1 MIPDRIMDTVDSLIL
16 RAKQTKNGFLDIKQA
31 AEEVVAGNMPKDSFR
46 LAKVLFESEV
56 KQARSLATFILGH
69 LAATSGESLKLLR
82 THVSQ
87 DADWGVQEI
96 LAKAFDNYCAITGY
110 EQSIPVIIDWL
121 ADSNPNVRRAV
132 TEGLRIWTGRPYFRE
147 NPDIAIKLL
156 SRLRDDNSEYVRR
169 SVGNALKDISKKHKT
184 LVTAELQSWNISN
197 KSVKQTYKLASKF
210 L

>member
-1 MIPDRIMDTVDSLIL
+1 MMQDRIMDTVESLIQ

-31 AEEVVAGNMPKDSFR
+31 AQEVVDSNTPKESFR
-46 LAKVLFESEV
+46 LAKILFDSEIN
-56 KQARSLATFILGH
+56 QARSLATFILGH
-69 LAATSGESLKLLR
+69 LAATSGESLKFLR
-82 THVSQ
+82 TRVGQ
-87 DADWGVQEI
+87 DADWGVQEV

-110 EQSIPVIIDWL
+110 EQSIVVINDWL

-132 TEGLRIWTGRPYFRE
+132 TEGLRIWTSRPYFCDH
-147 NPDIAIKLL
+147 PDIAINLL
-156 SRLRDDNSEYVRR
+156 SRLRDDKSEYVRR

-184 LVTAELQSWNISN
+184 LVTTELRSWDVSK

>member
-1 MIPDRIMDTVDSLIL
+1 MMQDRIMDTVESLIQ

-31 AEEVVAGNMPKDSFR
+31 AQEVVDSNTPKESFR
-46 LAKVLFESEV
+46 LAKILFDSEIN
-56 KQARSLATFILGH
+56 QARSLATFILGH
-69 LAATSGESLKLLR
+69 LAATSGESLKFLR
-82 THVSQ
+82 TRVGQ
-87 DADWGVQEI
+87 DADWGVQEV

-110 EQSIPVIIDWL
+110 EQSIVAINDWI

-132 TEGLRIWTGRPYFRE
+132 TEGLRIWTCRPYFCAH
-147 NPDIAIKLL
+147 PDIAINLL
-156 SRLRDDNSEYVRR
+156 SRLRDDKSEYVRR

-184 LVTAELQSWNISN
+184 LVTTELRSWDVSK

>member
-1 MIPDRIMDTVDSLIL
+1 MDTVESLIQ

-31 AEEVVAGNMPKDSFR
+31 AQEVVDSNTPKESFR
-46 LAKVLFESEV
+46 LAKILFDSEIN
-56 KQARSLATFILGH
+56 QARSLATFILGH
-69 LAATSGESLKLLR
+69 LAATSGESLKFLR
-82 THVSQ
+82 TRVGQ
-87 DADWGVQEI
+87 DADWGVQEV

-110 EQSIPVIIDWL
+110 EQSIVVINDWL

-132 TEGLRIWTGRPYFRE
+132 TEGLRIWTSRPYFCDH
-147 NPDIAIKLL
+147 PDIAINLL
-156 SRLRDDNSEYVRR
+156 SRLRDDKSEYVRR

-184 LVTAELQSWNISN
+184 LVTTELRSWDVSK

>member
-1 MIPDRIMDTVDSLIL
+1 MILDRIMDTVDSLIL

-56 KQARSLATFILGH
+56 NQARSLATFILGH
-69 LAATSGESLKLLR
+69 LAATSGESLKFLR
-82 THVSQ
+82 TRVSQ
-87 DADWGVQEI
+87 DEDWGVQEI

-110 EQSIPVIIDWL
+110 EQSIFVITDWL

-132 TEGLRIWTGRPYFRE
+132 TEGLRIWTSRPYFRDH
-147 NPDIAIKLL
+147 PDIAIKFL

-184 LVTAELQSWNISN
+184 LVTAELQSWDISN